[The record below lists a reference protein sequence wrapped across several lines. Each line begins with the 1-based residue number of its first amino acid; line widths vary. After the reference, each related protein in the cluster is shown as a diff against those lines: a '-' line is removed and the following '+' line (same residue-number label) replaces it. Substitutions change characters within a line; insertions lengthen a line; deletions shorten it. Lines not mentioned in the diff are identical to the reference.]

1 MDPLPTEFPTSP
13 RLEPSNPTLRNPSPL
28 QLPPQDPVG
37 AMSQGLSELA
47 VSPATGPSALLSLA
61 ITATSTEFGPTQQTT
76 SQASPRPQSTTTSNS
91 ISQSTISWNNDESFS
106 LDGMVVS
113 MPNIVAKPSATLF
126 KKESMDDD
134 LMTDIDMLTKIPPV
148 EQHITDAS
156 TSQANYPTDL
166 TTNEGIRRVRRLALE
181 QYTKRILNKPGD
193 PPKAQPASPSMQCP
207 QVQPNDSSTYT
218 GMMSTGIAPSEAGSV
233 DDDYLIDPYRAETP
247 QPTPQYGSSLFGS
260 KSPVTV
266 KRESSQVEDSRVTSA
281 SDKVISFNQDRL
293 RMLHRT
299 HSSPIQP
306 HPMPRHGSSLFESKS
321 PVTVKRELS
330 PAKDRQMT
338 GVPDEGIPFNQD
350 RLRMIYSSPLRPQ
363 PVPPY
368 GGSLFSSNDPVP
380 MQCEPSQV
388 EDCQMTSVPDGGI
401 PFNQDRLRMLQ
412 RTPSPPL
419 EPPPDQILK
428 KSSSSENAIPLAFNR
443 LTGQVFS
450 TPKIQIKMEKP
461 ERPSNNQQSVGAGF
475 HQDRLQMLA
484 WSTPEPGPS
493 ELVPPH
499 PTPMSVQRTLPHLLG
514 PSTPTAANT
523 PPPPVTDHK
532 KKQRGKKRS
541 PRHIL
546 FEDCPSPSDDHVT
559 RRLSFSQVVGQKRQR
574 SEDGGDHSRSPCGY
588 RDSGKARSQG
598 LFHDHDG
605 VPQSRKSGV
614 SSFDGEGYPMTKVPD
629 PYFFDPADIDGL
641 FKEVKQMKKSSKP
654 FSNSSQHGPQS
665 NTGVPKTPYTGI
677 MVQQNTPSSI
687 RDDKLGAKQSS
698 FGLLVPSQS
707 KKRRLENYDG
717 TLAPFPDLGYDPQTT
732 VISTVLL
739 DVYSWVGEQYFQTLL
754 VELVTEMSFG
764 AGAGD
769 QKNYMNY
776 IQGRRPMKAFTDAYP
791 HLLRIWR
798 HVFNATDK
806 VVKLHIGAFV
816 ENHRNSLGV
825 LCEKNSIELKR
836 WFNCV
841 LGREFKEFLEREKII
856 RDQEREKAQGMMPLA
871 KTHRL
876 TPPMWQWGDG
886 DTNMGGG
893 WQW

>member
-1 MDPLPTEFPTSP
+1 
-13 RLEPSNPTLRNPSPL
+13 
-28 QLPPQDPVG
+28 
-37 AMSQGLSELA
+37 
-47 VSPATGPSALLSLA
+47 
-61 ITATSTEFGPTQQTT
+61 
-76 SQASPRPQSTTTSNS
+76 
-91 ISQSTISWNNDESFS
+91 
-106 LDGMVVS
+106 
-113 MPNIVAKPSATLF
+113 MPNIVAKASTTLF
-126 KKESMDDD
+126 KEENMDED
-134 LMTDIDMLTKIPPV
+134 LMTDTNMLTKTPPV

-156 TSQANYPTDL
+156 TSQAHYPTDL
-166 TTNEGIRRVRRLALE
+166 TTNKGIRRVRRLALE
-181 QYTKRILNKPGD
+181 QYTKRILNKPRH

-207 QVQPNDSSTYT
+207 QVQLNDNSTYT
-218 GMMSTGIAPSEAGSV
+218 GMMSTGIAPSKADSV

-247 QPTPQYGSSLFGS
+247 QRTPQYGISLFGS

-266 KRESSQVEDSRVTSA
+266 KRE
-281 SDKVISFNQDRL
+281 L
-293 RMLHRT
+293 
-299 HSSPIQP
+299 
-306 HPMPRHGSSLFESKS
+306 S
-321 PVTVKRELS
+321 PV
-330 PAKDRQMT
+330 KDFQMT

-350 RLRMIYSSPLRPQ
+350 RLRMVYSSPLRPH

-368 GGSLFSSNDPVP
+368 SGSLFSSNDPVP

-388 EDCQMTSVPDGGI
+388 EDCHMTSVPDGGI

-450 TPKIQIKMEKP
+450 TPKTQIKMENP

-484 WSTPEPGPS
+484 WSASEPGPS
-493 ELVPPH
+493 GLVPPH

-541 PRHIL
+541 PRQIL

-574 SEDGGDHSRSPCGY
+574 SEDGDDHSRSPCGY
-588 RDSGKARSQG
+588 RDFGEARSQG
-598 LFHDHDG
+598 LFHDHDD
-605 VPQSRKSGV
+605 VPQPRKSGV
-614 SSFDGEGYPMTKVPD
+614 SSFNSEGYPMTKAPD

-641 FKEVKQMKKSSKP
+641 FKEVKQMKSNKP
-654 FSNSSQHGPQS
+654 FSNSSQHGLQFS
-665 NTGVPKTPYTGI
+665 TRVPKTPYSGI
-677 MVQQNTPSSI
+677 MVQPNTPSSS
-687 RDDKLGAKQSS
+687 RDEKLGAKQSS

-732 VISTVLL
+732 VISTMLL

-769 QKNYMNY
+769 QV
-776 IQGRRPMKAFTDAYP
+776 R
-791 HLLRIWR
+791 
-798 HVFNATDK
+798 V
-806 VVKLHIGAFV
+806 
-816 ENHRNSLGV
+816 
-825 LCEKNSIELKR
+825 
-836 WFNCV
+836 
-841 LGREFKEFLEREKII
+841 
-856 RDQEREKAQGMMPLA
+856 
-871 KTHRL
+871 RL
-876 TPPMWQWGDG
+876 TSFLNFVPD
-886 DTNMGGG
+886 
-893 WQW
+893 

>member
-1 MDPLPTEFPTSP
+1 
-13 RLEPSNPTLRNPSPL
+13 
-28 QLPPQDPVG
+28 
-37 AMSQGLSELA
+37 
-47 VSPATGPSALLSLA
+47 
-61 ITATSTEFGPTQQTT
+61 
-76 SQASPRPQSTTTSNS
+76 
-91 ISQSTISWNNDESFS
+91 
-106 LDGMVVS
+106 
-113 MPNIVAKPSATLF
+113 MPNIVAK
-126 KKESMDDD
+126 EENMDED
-134 LMTDIDMLTKIPPV
+134 LMTDTNMLTKTPPV

-156 TSQANYPTDL
+156 TSQAHYPTDL

-181 QYTKRILNKPGD
+181 QYTKRILNKPRH
-193 PPKAQPASPSMQCP
+193 PPKAQPASPSMQYP
-207 QVQPNDSSTYT
+207 QVQLNDNSTYT
-218 GMMSTGIAPSEAGSV
+218 GMMSTGIAPSKADSV

-266 KRESSQVEDSRVTSA
+266 KREPSQVEDSQMPSVP
-281 SDKVISFNQDRL
+281 DEGIPFNQDRL

-299 HSSPIQP
+299 PSSPIQP
-306 HPMPRHGSSLFESKS
+306 HQPIPRYGSSLFVSKNE
-321 PVTVKRELS
+321 VAVKRELS
-330 PAKDRQMT
+330 PVKDFQMT

-350 RLRMIYSSPLRPQ
+350 RLRMVYSSPLRPH

-368 GGSLFSSNDPVP
+368 SGSLFSSNDPVP

-388 EDCQMTSVPDGGI
+388 EDCHMTSVPDGGI

-450 TPKIQIKMEKP
+450 TPKTQIKMENP

-484 WSTPEPGPS
+484 WSASEPGPS
-493 ELVPPH
+493 GLVPPH

-541 PRHIL
+541 PRQIL

-574 SEDGGDHSRSPCGY
+574 SEDGDDHSRSPCGY
-588 RDSGKARSQG
+588 RDFGEARSQG
-598 LFHDHDG
+598 LFHDHDD
-605 VPQSRKSGV
+605 VPQPRKSGV
-614 SSFDGEGYPMTKVPD
+614 SSFNSEGYPMTKAPD

-641 FKEVKQMKKSSKP
+641 FKEVKRMKSNKP
-654 FSNSSQHGPQS
+654 FSNSSQHGLQFS
-665 NTGVPKTPYTGI
+665 TGVPKTPYSGI
-677 MVQQNTPSSI
+677 MVQPNTPSSS
-687 RDDKLGAKQSS
+687 RDEKLGAKQSS

-717 TLAPFPDLGYDPQTT
+717 TLALFPDLGYDPQTT
-732 VISTVLL
+732 VISTMLL

-769 QKNYMNY
+769 QV
-776 IQGRRPMKAFTDAYP
+776 R
-791 HLLRIWR
+791 
-798 HVFNATDK
+798 V
-806 VVKLHIGAFV
+806 
-816 ENHRNSLGV
+816 
-825 LCEKNSIELKR
+825 
-836 WFNCV
+836 
-841 LGREFKEFLEREKII
+841 
-856 RDQEREKAQGMMPLA
+856 
-871 KTHRL
+871 RL
-876 TPPMWQWGDG
+876 TSFLNFVPD
-886 DTNMGGG
+886 
-893 WQW
+893 